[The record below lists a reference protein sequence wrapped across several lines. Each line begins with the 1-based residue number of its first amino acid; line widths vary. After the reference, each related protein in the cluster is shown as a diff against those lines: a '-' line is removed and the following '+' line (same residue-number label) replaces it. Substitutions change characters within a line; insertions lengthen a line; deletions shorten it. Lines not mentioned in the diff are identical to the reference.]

1 MLIDKTSAYDW
12 NDCLTTIATPT
23 TKISYDYKEILNAK
37 NAEIE
42 KLEHN
47 FRVLKGELNK
57 KKNSVKPPVIT
68 DIKTPNPEK
77 VVIVEFSDGTKEKA
91 ICDDEDKFSLETG
104 IEVCVLKKM
113 LGGKKNYNKY
123 ISAAVDLYNNKEK
136 KAQLEKEEK
145 ERIARKREKEIAR
158 KKRRRERKIAE
169 DIQLKK
175 EAFLLAIKEF
185 NDNTTSIL

>member
-1 MLIDKTSAYDW
+1 MLTDKISACNW
-12 NDCLTTIATPT
+12 NYVTTTIDATT
-23 TKISYDYKEILNAK
+23 ETFYDYKKILNEK
-37 NAEIE
+37 NAEIK
-42 KLEHN
+42 KLEDDIM
-47 FRVLKGELNK
+47 VLKGELNK
-57 KKNSVKPPVIT
+57 EKNAVKPPVIT

-158 KKRRRERKIAE
+158 KKRRIERKIAE